1 MRLAKLTLSGFKSFA
16 DTTTFTFDDSVTGIV
31 GPNGCGKS
39 NVVDAIKWVLGE
51 RSSKSLRGQ
60 EMIDVIFAGS
70 AGRKPSGMASVT
82 LSFENPIVDP
92 SRLALLF
99 GDAPVQ
105 ASAAEAVE
113 VALPTEG
120 DGAETTDTTE
130 APTTTEASSSSD
142 NNDTDENVSIDASVR
157 ARRALP
163 IDADTVEVERRLYRD
178 GESQYLINGKK
189 ARLKDIRDLFLDTGI
204 GADAYSIIEQGKVD
218 AMLLASPQERRTIFE
233 EAAGVAKYKLRRI
246 EAQRKL
252 DRSEANLTTTREQLA
267 STERRLKIVKGQ
279 AQRARKFVEL
289 DSELKA
295 WRLALAFDQYDDLE
309 QRLAGLTSRQA
320 DLSSRRDEALQVLEA
335 IEAKKQEAE
344 LSRHELASAHRQ
356 VEQDLLSA
364 RHNEQQ
370 ATQRKAMLE
379 RAAADAK
386 RQLEVDRTR
395 TEELRQRRAD
405 ADAGATERR
414 ESIAALAEQL
424 SDSERRMKDAAE
436 ARAEVLETMSE
447 QRRQHSQKQADVT
460 QIDRERSHVLASLV
474 AEEKRAETLREQ
486 LESLNRKR
494 AKQADEERVAQSNVV
509 AAEEALQ
516 KARVEAEDR
525 DRTVRALEE
534 QMTRL
539 SEDRRGRAQQVGQ
552 LDQEYVRADSRRAM
566 LAEMIETRAGYAE
579 AVRNVLELRDDNKG
593 FASVKGTLADLVQIE
608 SGVDTDAAAAVET
621 ALGTD
626 LQGLVVDATD
636 TIPGADEIAALPGRV
651 VFLPMRGVA
660 SAVPTHVPDF
670 GASVSSDTSL
680 DDPRGRLVSL
690 RSLVRPRV
698 AQAAEGDVA
707 NIADL
712 TDLLDRLLDGVY
724 LVDSIDSALLL
735 ASGPMHGRRNRFVTR
750 DGKLLDADGRVY
762 AGPLT
767 SEAGTSDGGFLR
779 RTAEFELL
787 QVRVAE
793 LSTQVDEAR
802 RGLAA
807 VDAETAAMNQ
817 TIREARANAG
827 QSQKATVAEQGRVDR
842 AKADAARLGRERQ
855 TLDQEQ
861 AQISDRLAKIDRGR
875 LELASK
881 AESLLRLFE
890 EESAT
895 LATLTAS
902 IREVEK
908 RAEVASE
915 QMTAAK
921 IEVGRLS
928 EQLASA
934 RRDLHRLEVA
944 RDEMDRAAQEL
955 ASHMQLA
962 ESRFAEHSSGIE
974 QSETESAEA
983 AALAEELVTQVAS
996 LEGQLEEANTLVA
1009 TLGEQLGIAR
1019 QSASVVERDWHSLET
1034 ARRETE
1040 VKRENIEERMLQ
1052 DLSIDLRQEYPEYR
1066 DMMQPGD
1073 VARID
1078 PPQAALRVDVLKDEI
1093 KKLGHVNLD
1102 AIEEETT
1109 LEKSND
1115 ELVAAVT
1122 DLDNARVQLIQLI
1135 DTLNVASKER
1145 FGEVFAKIQE
1155 NFGSDSGMFRKLF
1168 GGGKA
1173 EVRLMPLIK
1182 EVEQADGS
1190 IAKIGTDETDLLE
1203 SGIEVIAKPPG
1214 KEPRSISQLS
1224 GGEKTLTAVALLMS
1238 IFRSKPSC
1246 FCVLDEVDAALDEA
1260 NVGRFNSVIREYT
1273 DRSHFIVI
1281 THNKRTMQT
1290 ADKLFGV
1297 TMQERGVSMR
1307 VAVKFD
1313 QVGKDGAIAASVA
1326 SPIAAPV
1333 DSVPE
1338 AVTAKGGRRRRVKE
1352 EAVAAIEVKS
1362 EAAQDFVEQG
1372 NAVESTP
1379 QG

>member
-82 LSFENPIVDP
+82 LSFENPIVDA

-99 GDAPVQ
+99 GDAPIQ
-105 ASAAEAVE
+105 PTPADIVE
-113 VALPTEG
+113 VATPVEGQATEG
-120 DGAETTDTTE
+120 TETSDIA
-130 APTTTEASSSSD
+130 APVETSEGEEGVT
-142 NNDTDENVSIDASVR
+142 IDASVR
-157 ARRALP
+157 GRRALP

-178 GESQYLINGKK
+178 GESQYLINGRK

-395 TEELRQRRAD
+395 TEELRQRRTD

-414 ESIAALAEQL
+414 EAIAALAEQL

-436 ARAEVLETMSE
+436 ARAEVLEAMSE

-474 AEEKRAETLREQ
+474 AEEKRAESLREQ
-486 LESLNRKR
+486 LETLNRKR
-494 AKQADEERVAQSNVV
+494 AKQADEERTTQASVV

-525 DRTVRALEE
+525 DRTVRTLEE

-539 SEDRRGRAQQVGQ
+539 SEDRRGRADQVGQ
-552 LDQEYVRADSRRAM
+552 LDQELVRADSRRVM

-579 AVRNVLELRDDNKG
+579 AVRKVLEIRDKGQG
-593 FASVKGTLADLVQIE
+593 FANVKGTLADLVQIE
-608 SGVDTDAAAAVET
+608 SGVDADAAAAVET
-621 ALGTD
+621 ALSTD
-626 LQGLVVDATD
+626 LQGLVVDSTD
-636 TIPGADEIAALPGRV
+636 TIPPATEIASLPGRV

-670 GASVSSDTSL
+670 GASVSTDTSL

-698 AQAAEGDVA
+698 NAAAGEPTDTA
-707 NIADL
+707 ADL

-724 LVDSIDSALLL
+724 LVDTIDAALLL

-779 RTAEFELL
+779 RTAEFEVL

-895 LATLTAS
+895 LTTLTAS

-928 EQLASA
+928 EQIASA
-934 RRDLHRLEVA
+934 RRDLHRLEVS

-1009 TLGEQLGIAR
+1009 TLGEQLGFAR

-1135 DTLNVASKER
+1135 DTLNIASKER

-1182 EVEQADGS
+1182 EVEQPDGS
-1190 IAKIGTDETDLLE
+1190 IAKIETDETDLLE

-1313 QVGKDGAIAASVA
+1313 QVGKDGAIAANVA
-1326 SPIAAPV
+1326 SPITAPV
-1333 DSVPE
+1333 ESVPD

-1352 EAVAAIEVKS
+1352 DAVAAIEVKS
-1362 EAAQDFVEQG
+1362 EAAQDFVDQ
-1372 NAVESTP
+1372 NSVVESTP